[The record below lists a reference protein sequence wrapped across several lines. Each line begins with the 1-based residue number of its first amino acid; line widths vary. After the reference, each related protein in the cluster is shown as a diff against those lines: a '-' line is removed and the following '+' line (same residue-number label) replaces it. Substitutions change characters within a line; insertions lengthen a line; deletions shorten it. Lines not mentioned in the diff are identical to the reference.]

1 MQNEMLKVMALCVLT
16 FTIIKDNASQE
27 QDDSIMMAAA
37 QCLVP
42 KSVPTNI
49 NGHCINLPASDS
61 MKSSRLMKD
70 ALDTIHE
77 KLPDSSNIRRDAT
90 QSWSK
95 LGSLRATTAMLSQYF
110 MTNKMDSTS

>member
-1 MQNEMLKVMALCVLT
+1 
-16 FTIIKDNASQE
+16 
-27 QDDSIMMAAA
+27 MMAAA

-49 NGHCINLPASDS
+49 KYGYDHFINLSASDS
-61 MKSSRLMKD
+61 LKTSRLMKD

-77 KLPDSSNIRRDAT
+77 KLPDSSNIHRDAT

-95 LGSLRATTAMLSQYF
+95 LGSLRTTTAMLSQYF
-110 MTNKMDSTS
+110 MPNKMDSTS